1 MSIKDNIFSSKP
13 KQIAQAASQ
22 VLLKVFGKLS
32 SVRLIVISDMMLT
45 TNIAQNF
52 KNSGL
57 KQYEVFEE
65 SLDILL
71 ENKFDIKEIFLDQF
85 KNFDMIMI
93 GYKSQAKIINKDF
106 VKKLLNKRK
115 QKPIFFVDCGIP
127 GNINIDV
134 TKISNCYLFDLNDL
148 EQLYSSWVQI
158 NSSNDNTIKELYDIE
173 LRIILDSFFKKMN
186 LDIEQKMIFEK
197 RINFLL
203 KTKGSE
209 IKSILKIFLKTF

>member
-134 TKISNCYLFDLNDL
+134 AKISNCYLFDLNDL

-203 KTKGSE
+203 KTKGRE